1 VDGLIKAADDAMYAV
16 KNASRNGVSV
26 PATPPVPVPAG

>member
-16 KNASRNGVSV
+16 KNASRNGVAV
-26 PATPPVPVPAG
+26 PAIPPAPVPVG